1 VLRTCSLGTT
11 TATKLTK
18 KVPTEI
24 AIKLKSKSKSKKQNA
39 CFFGNWQLYTILAS
53 KYKTRL
59 LLNIN
64 TLQIIMIKYIACA
77 LLLCSQLVSFHVDG
91 FSGLGGQRLT
101 SNRAFSTRLQST
113 NEDQHQVVDDYR
125 SGLHVS
131 RADEKLE
138 KEVSVVM
145 KFGGSSLAN
154 AERIDHVAKLIARQ
168 VR

>member
-1 VLRTCSLGTT
+1 MV
-11 TATKLTK
+11 
-18 KVPTEI
+18 
-24 AIKLKSKSKSKKQNA
+24 
-39 CFFGNWQLYTILAS
+39 
-53 KYKTRL
+53 
-59 LLNIN
+59 
-64 TLQIIMIKYIACA
+64 KYIAYA
-77 LLLCSQLVSFHVDG
+77 LLLCSQLVSYHVDG

-113 NEDQHQVVDDYR
+113 NEEQHQVVDDYR

-131 RADEKLE
+131 RADDEKLE